1 MVFFFRTVNRLCI
14 VLSLC
19 GLLIACGSHGKH
31 VDPSDI
37 SQLPAVAGEPDFN
50 WRLSGDRRVAPKQVF
65 SDEQR
70 VWLQW
75 PHRKSLPTIFGR
87 IDDTWEVLHPQKVGA
102 YVLIKGDWKA
112 LKFQGGAVKALAQK
126 IGFEYVPHQA
136 IHSGSRSNQLRSAL
150 SQQQLDRILSNLAA
164 LNQASTDQSLFD
176 QTSPRHGSLN
186 QTKRVQTTS
195 NQLITHGVQTKKFKA
210 ELSDK
215 TIRQAVKRWA
225 HQTKWHFENVHWAVN
240 VDLPISAAAEF
251 TDDFVTSVQQLL
263 VTTEM
268 SDKPVQPC
276 FYTNHVVRIVPIA
289 QVCDPQARRG
299 PSV

>member
-1 MVFFFRTVNRLCI
+1 MVVFFKALHRVCC

-19 GLLIACGSHGKH
+19 GLLTACSSSGKH
-31 VDPSDI
+31 TGTSDM
-37 SQLPAVAGEPDFN
+37 SQLPVVAGEPDFN
-50 WRLSGDRRVAPKQVF
+50 WRLSGDRRIAPKQVF
-65 SDEQR
+65 SDELR

-75 PHRKSLPTIFGR
+75 PHRQSLPTIFGR
-87 IDDTWEVLHPQKVGA
+87 IDDTWEVLNPQKVGA
-102 YVLIKGDWKA
+102 YVLITGDWTA

-126 IGFEYVPHQA
+126 IGFEHIPQQA
-136 IHSGSRSNQLRSAL
+136 IHSELHSNRSSATSITSQFTQNSTQL
-150 SQQQLDRILSNLAA
+150 
-164 LNQASTDQSLFD
+164 ASINIDVA
-176 QTSPRHGSLN
+176 P
-186 QTKRVQTTS
+186 
-195 NQLITHGVQTKKFKA
+195 KKFKA

-225 HQTKWHFENVHWAVN
+225 QQTNWHFENMHWAVN

-268 SDKPVQPC
+268 TDKPVQPC
-276 FYTNHVVRIVPIA
+276 FYTNQVVRIVPIA

-299 PSV
+299 SSV

>member
-1 MVFFFRTVNRLCI
+1 MVVFFQAVRRMGGVIC
-14 VLSLC
+14 LC
-19 GLLIACGSHGKH
+19 GLLMACGSHGKH
-31 VDPSDI
+31 TDPSDI
-37 SQLPAVAGEPDFN
+37 SQLPSVAGEPDFN
-50 WRLSGDRRVAPKQVF
+50 WRLSGDRRIAPKQVF

-75 PHRKSLPTIFGR
+75 PHRQSLPTIFGR

-102 YVLIKGDWKA
+102 YVLIAGDWSA

-126 IGFEYVPHQA
+126 IGFEPVPRQVVHSELSLKLSNASSTQQYVD
-136 IHSGSRSNQLRSAL
+136 SNNSNSVESNQ
-150 SQQQLDRILSNLAA
+150 AA
-164 LNQASTDQSLFD
+164 NTQVTTQS
-176 QTSPRHGSLN
+176 
-186 QTKRVQTTS
+186 V
-195 NQLITHGVQTKKFKA
+195 THRKFKA

-225 HQTKWHFENVHWAVN
+225 HQTNWHFENIHWAVN
-240 VDLPISAAAEF
+240 VDLPIAAAAEF

-299 PSV
+299 SAV

>member
-1 MVFFFRTVNRLCI
+1 MVVFFQTLYRLCG

-19 GLLIACGSHGKH
+19 GLLIACSSHGKH
-31 VDPSDI
+31 TDTSDI
-37 SQLPAVAGEPDFN
+37 SQLPVVAGEPDFN
-50 WRLSGDRRVAPKQVF
+50 WRLSGDRRIAPKQVF
-65 SDEQR
+65 SDELR

-75 PHRKSLPTIFGR
+75 PHRQSLPTIFGR

-102 YVLIKGDWKA
+102 YVLITGDWTA

-126 IGFEYVPHQA
+126 IGFEQIPHQA
-136 IHSGSRSNQLRSAL
+136 VHSGSHSN
-150 SQQQLDRILSNLAA
+150 LSNVASA
-164 LNQASTDQSLFD
+164 PFQSDQNPTHMASTSADARL
-176 QTSPRHGSLN
+176 
-186 QTKRVQTTS
+186 
-195 NQLITHGVQTKKFKA
+195 KKFKA

-225 HQTKWHFENVHWAVN
+225 QQTTWHFENMHWAVN

-268 SDKPVQPC
+268 TDKPVQPC

-299 PSV
+299 SSV

>member
-1 MVFFFRTVNRLCI
+1 MVVFFRALYRICS
-14 VLSLC
+14 VLFLC
-19 GLLIACGSHGKH
+19 GLLVACGS
-31 VDPSDI
+31 PSKRTDSTDL

-50 WRLSGDRRVAPKQVF
+50 WRLSGDRRIAPKQVF
-65 SDEQR
+65 SDQQR

-75 PHRKSLPTIFGR
+75 PHLQSLPIIFGR
-87 IDDTWEVLHPQKVGA
+87 IDDTWEVLHPQKIGA
-102 YVLIKGDWKA
+102 YVLITGDWSA

-126 IGFEYVPHQA
+126 IGFELM
-136 IHSGSRSNQLRSAL
+136 SNQTIYSEPRS
-150 SQQQLDRILSNLAA
+150 SHSNSISTQQYPDSNKTKIHQIAPA
-164 LNQASTDQSLFD
+164 QATVYEL
-176 QTSPRHGSLN
+176 TL
-186 QTKRVQTTS
+186 
-195 NQLITHGVQTKKFKA
+195 KKFKA
-210 ELSDK
+210 ELNDK

-225 HQTKWHFENVHWAVN
+225 QETSWHFENIHWAVN

-263 VTTEM
+263 ATTEM

-299 PSV
+299 SSV